1 MMRLPEVATRRSGA
15 ARHWSEVG
23 ERGTVLGIQI
33 LFWTYRLL
41 GRGAFKALLC
51 PVVVYFMLAGG
62 TVRRASRDYL
72 AAVRRRLVE
81 LERPLPPR
89 FGMFHHI
96 AAFANALLDKLA
108 MWAGVLP
115 PDVIAAEDVDALE
128 RFPLRER
135 GALFIGS
142 HLGNLEVLRAFAD
155 KIPDM
160 HVNALVF
167 TRNSEKTNRVM
178 TAMSPRTHS
187 RLIQI
192 DEIGPETVLMLRDK
206 VAGGEHVA
214 IMADRVS
221 VQNRTR
227 AVRAPFLGRS
237 APFPEGP
244 FVLASLLE
252 CPVYLLFCVNDGER
266 YRVHLEPFADPFV
279 LPRATRQQALE
290 QAVARYAE
298 RLEAHCLLA
307 PTQWFNFFDF
317 WNQAGDDRA
326 A

>member
-1 MMRLPEVATRRSGA
+1 MMRAPQIATRRIRA

-41 GRGAFKALLC
+41 GRGAFKALLF
-51 PVVVYFMLAGG
+51 PVVVYFMVAGG
-62 TVRRASRDYL
+62 TIRRASRDYL
-72 AAVRRRLVE
+72 ATVRGRLLALGRE
-81 LERPLPPR
+81 LPPR

-96 AAFANALLDKLA
+96 AAFAHALLDKLA
-108 MWAGVLP
+108 MWAGVLSP
-115 PDVIAAEDVDALE
+115 AVIAAEDLE
-128 RFPLRER
+128 TLEHLPLRKR
-135 GALFIGS
+135 GVLFIGS

-155 KIPDM
+155 KVPDM

-167 TRNSEKTNRVM
+167 TGNSKKTNRAM
-178 TAMSPRTHS
+178 AAMSSRTHS

-192 DEIGPETVLMLRDK
+192 DEIGPETVLMLRDRI
-206 VAGGEHVA
+206 AAGEHVA

-221 VQNRTR
+221 VRHR
-227 AVRAPFLGRS
+227 ERSIMAPFLGKP

-252 CPVYLLFCVNDGER
+252 CPVYLLFCVHDGER
-266 YRVHLEPFADPFV
+266 YRVHVEPFADPFV
-279 LPRATRQQALE
+279 LPRATRQHALE
-290 QAVARYAE
+290 AAVARYAE
-298 RLEAHCLLA
+298 RLEARCLLA

-317 WNQAGDDRA
+317 WKQAGDDRA

>member
-1 MMRLPEVATRRSGA
+1 MMRLPEVATRRIGA
-15 ARHWSEVG
+15 AHWSEVA
-23 ERGTVLGIQI
+23 ERGSALGIQI

-51 PVVVYFMLAGG
+51 PVVIYYMLAGG
-62 TVRRASRDYL
+62 PVRRGSRDYL
-72 AAVRRRLVE
+72 ATVRNRLVA
-81 LERPLPPR
+81 LGRPVPPR

-108 MWAGVLP
+108 MWAGALP
-115 PDVIAAEDVDALE
+115 PDVIAAEDLEALE
-128 RFPLRER
+128 HLPLRER
-135 GALFIGS
+135 GVLFIGS

-160 HVNALVF
+160 HVNALVS

-178 TAMSPRTHS
+178 AAISPRTHS

-206 VAGGEHVA
+206 VDAGEHIA

-221 VQNRTR
+221 VRHR
-227 AVRAPFLGRS
+227 GRSIMAPFLGRP

-266 YRVHLEPFADPFV
+266 YRVHLEPFADPVV

-290 QAVARYAE
+290 QVVARYAE
-298 RLEAHCLLA
+298 RLEARCLLA

-317 WNQAGDDRA
+317 WQQAGDDRA